1 MELFHD
7 TLFLSPSCGV
17 YWHCLKPFLGCC
29 IPYHPCTPYHVTKAT
44 CILRSVAQIET
55 LKFTKIRL
63 LGYSYNHRCH
73 RWTIYD
79 KLTSRLCAS

>member
-63 LGYSYNHRCH
+63 ATLT
-73 RWTIYD
+73 TIAV
-79 KLTSRLCAS
+79 TGGQFTIS